1 MHPSLTLEKRITA
14 EIAGY
19 DGQMSVYIDDLKGNV
34 IAIGADEKFETA
46 SIIKTF
52 ILACL
57 FEQVER
63 KKANL
68 DETIDYRPQ
77 HFINGSGVFRDLS
90 FGTQLKVRDVA
101 TLMIIISDNIATNM
115 MIDYLGIDVINAYI
129 REEGYTNTKLHNPI
143 DFEKYDRLGTTTP
156 RDYAS
161 MFIRLA
167 KKELVSQKAS
177 QQMLEIL
184 KRQHYNGML
193 TREFPPYYLD
203 SEDTGEEE
211 LFYVASKSGCMD
223 ACRND
228 GGIVHTPYGDYVIVI
243 MNKNFSDSIY
253 HDDHPAY
260 LYGAKVSRLILDQ
273 YLALEGRL
281 VL

>member
-77 HFINGSGVFRDLS
+77 HFILS
-90 FGTQLKVRDVA
+90 
-101 TLMIIISDNIATNM
+101 
-115 MIDYLGIDVINAYI
+115 
-129 REEGYTNTKLHNPI
+129 
-143 DFEKYDRLGTTTP
+143 
-156 RDYAS
+156 
-161 MFIRLA
+161 
-167 KKELVSQKAS
+167 
-177 QQMLEIL
+177 
-184 KRQHYNGML
+184 
-193 TREFPPYYLD
+193 
-203 SEDTGEEE
+203 
-211 LFYVASKSGCMD
+211 
-223 ACRND
+223 
-228 GGIVHTPYGDYVIVI
+228 
-243 MNKNFSDSIY
+243 
-253 HDDHPAY
+253 
-260 LYGAKVSRLILDQ
+260 LIHI
-273 YLALEGRL
+273 
-281 VL
+281 

>member
-1 MHPSLTLEKRITA
+1 MHPSLTLEKRIAA

-129 REEGYTNTKLHNPI
+129 QEEGYTNTKLHNPI